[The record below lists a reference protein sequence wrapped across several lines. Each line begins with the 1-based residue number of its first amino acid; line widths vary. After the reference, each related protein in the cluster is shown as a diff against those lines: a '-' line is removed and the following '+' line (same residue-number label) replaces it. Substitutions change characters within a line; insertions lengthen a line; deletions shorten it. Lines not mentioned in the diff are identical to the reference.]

1 MSRCGALVLED
12 VYGMSNV
19 EDGVPL
25 QPDAIFRLMSM
36 SKPITA
42 AAAMICY
49 EAGHYQCAALPAPI
63 LSLSS
68 SLRLCCCRMDDPL
81 SMYLP
86 EWGETKVFAGGTAD
100 EPLLVEQERPITIKH
115 LLTHTSG
122 MNSIIGRP
130 EVNRMGARAMKA
142 YATKHGGI
150 QGLQAYSEAM
160 ASAPLTGQP
169 GTRWLYGQGLS
180 ILGRAIEVW
189 R

>member
-49 EAGHYQCAALPAPI
+49 EAGYYQCAALPSPI

-115 LLTHTSG
+115 LAALSTPHPLAGPDS
-122 MNSIIGRP
+122 RP
-130 EVNRMGARAMKA
+130 VSSPSCCPRQPARFLAGA
-142 YATKHGGI
+142 T
-150 QGLQAYSEAM
+150 
-160 ASAPLTGQP
+160 P
-169 GTRWLYGQGLS
+169 
-180 ILGRAIEVW
+180 
-189 R
+189 